1 MLMPNE
7 VPGMWRRL
15 IALVLDLLVL
25 SLANVALSGALREI
39 TAAPIAVIVADY
51 FIMLVYSVVFLSQRG
66 QTVGKMLM
74 GLRVISPGGGAV
86 TQQQAFIRSLVK
98 WTPIFTILILQAAL
112 APPAAGPEQAATRIT
127 EAPVEQAEVAPET
140 VLPAMAVS
148 FVGMIIALILILIT
162 RRHPDRQ
169 APHDRVSDT
178 FVTRLP

>member
-7 VPGMWRRL
+7 VPGMWRRM

-25 SLANVALSGALREI
+25 SLANVALSGALREV
-39 TAAPIAVIVADY
+39 TAAPVAVIVADY
-51 FIMLVYSVVFLSQRG
+51 FIMLVYAVVLLSQRG
-66 QTVGKMLM
+66 QTVGKMLT

-86 TQQQAFIRSLVK
+86 TQPQAFIRALVK
-98 WTPIFTILILQAAL
+98 WTPVFGILVLQSVL
-112 APPAAGPEQAATRIT
+112 APPAAEVTMEQA
-127 EAPVEQAEVAPET
+127 PVDPAAA
-140 VLPAMAVS
+140 LPAAAIS
-148 FVGMIIALILILIT
+148 LVGVIVALILILIT